1 MYSLLFINIIKRWS
15 LSFVNF
21 VRFGERL
28 WNKRMSRQSVRIIN
42 VRTSFSVCEKSFKW
56 KTIFDV
62 FQAIHFGY
70 QEIKPTSLPPL
81 PLPPTSRSS
90 PTLLPSEV
98 ETGMWSNGDGWHM
111 AGTLIRMTATVI
123 QMCIHKR
130 RHKWGHK
137 LFVKHQVMCWIQTL
151 PHSLWCCALS
161 LPFILCLC
169 DVVFQL
175 LGCLALWWKTVVL
188 AEICQVFVFWS

>member
-1 MYSLLFINIIKRWS
+1 
-15 LSFVNF
+15 
-21 VRFGERL
+21 
-28 WNKRMSRQSVRIIN
+28 MSRQSVRIIN

-123 QMCIHKR
+123 QMRVYIN
-130 RHKWGHK
+130 
-137 LFVKHQVMCWIQTL
+137 VDINDDINY
-151 PHSLWCCALS
+151 S
-161 LPFILCLC
+161 
-169 DVVFQL
+169 
-175 LGCLALWWKTVVL
+175 
-188 AEICQVFVFWS
+188 